1 MRGGGTYLEFF
12 GWGFFGQEEEEVFYP
27 RNFPVDMI
35 YKPHPDSYLQVMS
48 ACRGV
53 WVRRGPMV
61 PGGGVGGGD
70 IQTNFFF

>member
-1 MRGGGTYLEFF
+1 M
-12 GWGFFGQEEEEVFYP
+12 FYP

-70 IQTNFFF
+70 IQTNFFLK